1 MKRKYS
7 KKNQKPIKCFVYLST
22 DGDENTAP
30 IKEKKQLR
38 YILEYAKAHNLDV
51 IRVYHRD
58 VLGQRDVNGHFM
70 MMVRR
75 IRNKDAKAI
84 LLANMGAISTSIPD
98 AYAKIGY
105 VQEAGGR
112 IFTVDEGEL
121 SLNLAEIGGLAEC

>member
-1 MKRKYS
+1 MKRQYS
-7 KKNQKPIKCFVYLST
+7 KKNQKPIKCFAYLST
-22 DGDENTAP
+22 DGDANTAP

-38 YILEYAKAHNLDV
+38 YILEYAKAHNLEV

-121 SLNLAEIGGLAEC
+121 SLNLAEIGGLAVC